1 MNEVSL
7 SDIAD
12 HSCISPV
19 HQSYSLRKSS
29 QDLSSQISQSPASFL
44 SFPGTKH
51 TRPAVQ
57 AWSSA
62 SRTSEHWSSHCCQ
75 GTWSLATKSTVCTSE
90 IFWAWKQSLNGR
102 QWWPL
107 SHFVT
112 AFNTSSFSAWLSGS
126 ESSLG
131 LWHSSY
137 PMVQSISRVLQKWS
151 SSGSSD
157 NVAKVARS
165 RSVEHLSFHL
175 LSPLAQMSFIL
186 FHTICVW
193 VLFFILCLSFV
204 FLMFSLFKRFCKY
217 VQIQQLAAWDWLL
230 SPRILKLLCYMLGTI
245 KLVASKGA
253 ECLCRMVGVHRR
265 YMEIPII
272 DAVTARETWET
283 LTTDHS
289 EIAGSLKYDLW
300 MNQVGKT
307 WSIPS
312 PVDQTIRSAGSKSW
326 YHRSI
331 MIYPLASNSSVSVCD
346 AGRDRPRNRNCE
358 V

>member
-90 IFWAWKQSLNGR
+90 IFWAWKHSLNGR

-175 LSPLAQMSFIL
+175 LSPLAQMSFML

-193 VLFFILCLSFV
+193 VLFFLLCLSFV
-204 FLMFSLFKRFCKY
+204 FLVQALLQIRANTTACSLR
-217 VQIQQLAAWDWLL
+217 LAPKSTNTETTVLHVWDYQTGGIERSRVPL
-230 SPRILKLLCYMLGTI
+230 SNGGHTQEIHGDTYYWCGH
-245 KLVASKGA
+245 SKGN
-253 ECLCRMVGVHRR
+253 MGN
-265 YMEIPII
+265 
-272 DAVTARETWET
+272 
-283 LTTDHS
+283 TDH
-289 EIAGSLKYDLW
+289 
-300 MNQVGKT
+300 
-307 WSIPS
+307 
-312 PVDQTIRSAGSKSW
+312 
-326 YHRSI
+326 
-331 MIYPLASNSSVSVCD
+331 
-346 AGRDRPRNRNCE
+346 RP
-358 V
+358 